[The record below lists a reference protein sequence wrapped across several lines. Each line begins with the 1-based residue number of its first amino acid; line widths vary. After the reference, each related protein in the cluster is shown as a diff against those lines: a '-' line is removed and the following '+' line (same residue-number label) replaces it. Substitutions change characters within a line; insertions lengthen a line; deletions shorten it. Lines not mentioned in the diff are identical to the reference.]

1 MTIAGIRLSSLV
13 AAAIVAVAT
22 PGQLSAETS
31 AGGGRLAVVVG
42 DRLIVMDTDGG
53 HRHVVAR
60 LVGMP
65 SWSPDGR
72 RLAVDD
78 RGSVALLDA
87 DGNPGRLRRIVRGEA
102 PAPDW
107 SPDGRRIAFGR
118 QDAIWVVDIDGR
130 HQRKLVRN
138 AAWPRWSPDGR
149 TLAFLRR
156 GDIWAV
162 DLINHSERRILRNAS
177 SLSWSPD
184 GGRLAFTRQVSRPAP
199 NGDELPVYTWV
210 ARRDG
215 GAQRRVGECGE
226 PTWSPD
232 ERELAC
238 ISGERRWLVVMNL
251 DGTHRRVLVRDS
263 TLEPD
268 WSPR

>member
-1 MTIAGIRLSSLV
+1 MSGRRQSLLV
-13 AAAIVAVAT
+13 AAAVAAVAT
-22 PGQLSAETS
+22 PGHVSAETS

-42 DRLIVMDTDGG
+42 NRLLVMNADGT
-53 HRHVVAR
+53 HTRVVAR
-60 LVGMP
+60 RVAMP

-78 RGSVALLDA
+78 RGSVALVDA
-87 DGNPGRLRRIVRGEA
+87 NERHGRLQRIAHGNA

-118 QDAIWVVDIDGR
+118 DDALWIVDIDGGR
-130 HQRKLVRN
+130 ERRIVRT

-162 DLINHSERRILRNAS
+162 DLANHNERRILRDAS
-177 SLSWSPD
+177 SVSWSPD
-184 GGRLAFTRQVSRPAP
+184 GTRLAFTRQASRPPP

-232 ERELAC
+232 GRELAC
-238 ISGERRWLVVMNL
+238 ISGERQWLVVMSL
-251 DGTHRRVLVRDS
+251 DGAHRHVLVRGQA
-263 TLEPD
+263 LEPD
-268 WSPR
+268 WSPE